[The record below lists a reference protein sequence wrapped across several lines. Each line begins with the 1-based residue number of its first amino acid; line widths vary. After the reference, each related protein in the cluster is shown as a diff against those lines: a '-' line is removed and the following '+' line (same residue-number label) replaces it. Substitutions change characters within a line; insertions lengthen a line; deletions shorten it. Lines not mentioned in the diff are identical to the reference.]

1 MNKRELL
8 NKLLRIFVLTLAV
21 ACAGIYF
28 GQFVPQSFMLPLMIL
43 EVVMLITAAILRRR
57 RKIGYSFLFLFVAVS
72 GLTMYPAIYY
82 YLSEVGAEIVLL
94 AFILALII
102 FVLLGI
108 FGWIIKKDLS
118 FIGSILFIILIGLIA
133 FSLFNFFVPQ
143 SDNTILLVTIISA
156 VLFSVYIVYDF
167 NQIKHRHLSEKD
179 IPRLALNLYLDFI
192 NLFMDLLRILSHF
205 SQRRN

>member
-143 SDNTILLVTIISA
+143 SDTTILLVTIISA